1 MAASYDRVIIDSPP
15 VGVVA
20 DAVVIGTQVDGVLVV
35 LKAGKTSRDAARQ
48 AVKQLHDVNAPIFGA
63 VLNDLDLQDQK
74 YGQYAY
80 YYRYGYYYGD
90 KAKEKAGDAA

>member
-1 MAASYDRVIIDSPP
+1 MSTQYDRVIIDSPP

-20 DAVVIGTQVDGVLVV
+20 DAVVVGTHVDGVLVV
-35 LKAGKTSRDAARQ
+35 LKAAKTSRDAARQ

-63 VLNDLDLQDQK
+63 VLNDLDLEDQK

-90 KAKEKAGDAA
+90 QASTKATGV